1 MRFKKKEKLIS
12 LCNDILYN
20 YMSIDSILYNQ
31 IILENL
37 FKDYEWK
44 NPYLNRPMAFK
55 QVFFKSQL
63 YFNP

>member
-44 NPYLNRPMAFK
+44 NPYLNRIESNELINK
-55 QVFFKSQL
+55 
-63 YFNP
+63 FNYIIK